1 MGLAVATG
9 RSGDGL
15 CAGTGVGAG
24 GGAILTAAAAML
36 AVCVKSNPWLMGPWL
51 LGGE

>member
-24 GGAILTAAAAML
+24 GGAVLTAML
-36 AVCVKSNPWLMGPWL
+36 AVCVKSKPWLMGPWL